1 MIRRPGLRQGL
12 RVAGSFSVPGRPAAS
27 CYSLLFEFPGTEEGS
42 DTARRL
48 TVLTTE
54 KRYAPGKRDSRRRMK
69 LQWLA
74 AKVSVLFFALC
85 CIAQQPSVPEQQSP
99 ITTLHAATP
108 LLLLDL
114 VVTGKHGKPV
124 PNLSKDDF

>member
-48 TVLTTE
+48 VLTTE
-54 KRYAPGKRDSRRRMK
+54 KRYAPGKRDSRRCMK

-74 AKVSVLFFALC
+74 PKVSVLVFALC
-85 CIAQQPSVPEQQSP
+85 CIAQHPSLPEPQFP
-99 ITTLHAATP
+99 I
-108 LLLLDL
+108 
-114 VVTGKHGKPV
+114 
-124 PNLSKDDF
+124 